1 MMVKV
6 LSNLQFDFHHKL
18 QLESLSKWVKS
29 LLKIKSTKTLDEC

>member
-6 LSNLQFDFHHKL
+6 LSYPQFDFHHKL

-29 LLKIKSTKTLDEC
+29 LSIGTGKND

>member
-29 LLKIKSTKTLDEC
+29 LLIGTEKNH